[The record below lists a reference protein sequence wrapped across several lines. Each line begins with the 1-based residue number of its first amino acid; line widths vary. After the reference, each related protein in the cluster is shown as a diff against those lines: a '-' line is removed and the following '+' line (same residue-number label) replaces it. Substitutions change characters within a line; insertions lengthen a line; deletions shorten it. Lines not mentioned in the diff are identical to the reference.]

1 TRVLAQGDV
10 RQLPGNRN
18 GVDDIRLT
26 LESRAGFYAKA
37 DLTFNTS
44 GKSLDDAFTGLL
56 DLVQTHTPLAETV

>member
-56 DLVQTHTPLAETV
+56 ELVQAHTPLAETV